1 MKHDITFETRDKLLT
16 WLDENFPDA
25 KDLHSNAEGVTV
37 CETDDCILESKG
49 THLTIVFK
57 TI

>member
-1 MKHDITFETRDKLLT
+1 MKHDITFNTRDELLT

-25 KDLHSNAEGVTV
+25 KGLHSNAEGYTV
-37 CETDDCILESKG
+37 CETDDCMLESKG